1 MCYDRVMLR
10 VNIAEAKANFSKL
23 LRAAQAG
30 EPVIIMDRNRE
41 IVELRAIPQ
50 PATGK
55 RVLGPAEPGWTIPD
69 AFFEPMSEQE
79 LAQWYDGKL

>member
-1 MCYDRVMLR
+1 MIR

-30 EPVIIMDRNRE
+30 EPVIICDRNRE

-50 PATGK
+50 ASKEK
-55 RVLGPAEPGWTIPD
+55 RPLGPDVPGWEIPD
-69 AFFEPMSEQE
+69 AFFEPMSAEE
-79 LAQWYDGKL
+79 LREWEGGAL

>member
-1 MCYDRVMLR
+1 MLR

-30 EPVIIMDRNRE
+30 EPVIICDRNRE
-41 IVELRAIPQ
+41 IVELRALPQ

-55 RVLGPAEPGWTIPD
+55 RMLGPDNPEFEIPD
-69 AFFEPMSEQE
+69 AFFDPPSEEE
-79 LAQWYDGKL
+79 LQAWEGRHE

>member
-1 MCYDRVMLR
+1 MLR

-30 EPVIIMDRNRE
+30 EPVIICDRNRE

-50 PATGK
+50 ASKEP
-55 RVLGPAEPGWTIPD
+55 RRLGPARPGFSIPD
-69 AFFEPMSEQE
+69 AFFEPMSEDE
-79 LAQWYDGKL
+79 LREWEDGPI

>member
-1 MCYDRVMLR
+1 MLR

-30 EPVIIMDRNRE
+30 EPVIICDRNRE

-50 PATGK
+50 ASKEP
-55 RVLGPAEPGWTIPD
+55 RPVGPARPGFSIPD
-69 AFFEPMSEQE
+69 AFFDPMSDEE
-79 LAQWYDGKL
+79 LREWEGGEL